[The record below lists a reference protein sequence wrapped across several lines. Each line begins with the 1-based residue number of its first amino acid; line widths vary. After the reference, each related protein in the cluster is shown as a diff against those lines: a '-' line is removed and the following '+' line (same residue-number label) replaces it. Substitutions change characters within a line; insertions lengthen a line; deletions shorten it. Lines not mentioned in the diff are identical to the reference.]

1 VPEYEEQIHHRLE
14 RRQPRSNLTIASAV
28 WNLGAAV
35 TYQTSSMILEFVRYY
50 EQMLSSMAFEAE
62 RQTIRS
68 ADEIVAD
75 SEWTGAR
82 RRAQILDQADRVYVD
97 MTTVKVQQR
106 DQDNGQARTSEYEY
120 AESGTST

>member
-1 VPEYEEQIHHRLE
+1 MPEYEEQIRTKLE

-35 TYQTSSMILEFVRYY
+35 TYQTSSMLLEFVRYY

-62 RQTIRS
+62 RQSIHS
-68 ADEIVAD
+68 ADDIVAD

-82 RRAQILDQADRVYVD
+82 RRAQILDQAERVFVD
-97 MTTVKVQQR
+97 LTTVKVDQA
-106 DQDNGQARTSEYEY
+106 QDNGQSRTTEYEY
-120 AESGTST
+120 AESSSGS